1 MAVGHGADT
10 GFMTSSSDINPDQ
23 ALADDAAML
32 AFARFL
38 HDGVRPRRRTLWFVM
53 LDRERRPLPV
63 IVPIDHV
70 PDEPEVLMVSNLGQA
85 WHEILQDEP
94 GSSVVLML
102 ERPGPAAA
110 SFDDLAWRVALRS
123 AAEEHGIT
131 LAAFF
136 LATAD
141 GVRPLTPD

>member
-1 MAVGHGADT
+1 MV
-10 GFMTSSSDINPDQ
+10 TSNEIIPDQ
-23 ALADDAAML
+23 PLADDASLL

-38 HDGVRPRRRTLWFVM
+38 HDGVAPRRRTLWFVM

-70 PDEPEVLMVSNLGQA
+70 PDEPDVLTVGNLGHA
-85 WHEILQDEP
+85 WHEILRDEP

-110 SFDDLAWRVALRS
+110 SFDDLAWRAALRS
-123 AAEEHGIT
+123 AAAEHGIK

-136 LATAD
+136 LATAH
-141 GVRPLTPD
+141 GVRPLPPD

>member
-1 MAVGHGADT
+1 
-10 GFMTSSSDINPDQ
+10 MTASNEIIPCQ
-23 ALADDAAML
+23 PLADDAALL

-38 HDGVRPRRRTLWFVM
+38 HDGVTPRNRTLWFVM

-70 PDEPEVLMVSNLGQA
+70 PDEPEALLVSNLGQA
-85 WHEILQDEP
+85 WQEILRDEP
-94 GSSVVLML
+94 GASLLLML
-102 ERPGPAAA
+102 ERPGPATG
-110 SFDDLAWRVALRS
+110 SSDDLAWRAALE
-123 AAEEHGIT
+123 AAAVGHGLV

-141 GVRPLTPD
+141 GVAPVGPG

>member
-1 MAVGHGADT
+1 MA
-10 GFMTSSSDINPDQ
+10 SSSDIIPDQ
-23 ALADDAAML
+23 ALTDDAALL

-38 HDGVRPRRRTLWFVM
+38 HDGVTPRRRTLWFVM

-63 IVPIDHV
+63 IVPVDHV
-70 PDEPEVLMVSNLGQA
+70 PDEPDPLLVGNLGQA
-85 WHEILQDEP
+85 WQEILQDEP
-94 GSSVVLML
+94 GASVLLML
-102 ERPGPAAA
+102 ERPGPAAG
-110 SFDDLAWRVALRS
+110 SFDDLAWRAALHT
-123 AAEEHGIT
+123 AAAGHGLT

>member
-1 MAVGHGADT
+1 
-10 GFMTSSSDINPDQ
+10 MTISSDIIPDQ
-23 ALADDAAML
+23 PLADDAALL
-32 AFARFL
+32 AFAKFL
-38 HDGVRPRRRTLWFVM
+38 HDGVAPRRRTLWFVM

-70 PDEPEVLMVSNLGQA
+70 PDEPDALMVSNLGRA

-102 ERPGPAAA
+102 ERPCPAVA
-110 SFDDLAWRVALRS
+110 SFDDLAWRVALR
-123 AAEEHGIT
+123 AAAAEHGIT

-136 LATAD
+136 LATAH
-141 GVRPLTPD
+141 GVGPLTPD

>member
-1 MAVGHGADT
+1 MA
-10 GFMTSSSDINPDQ
+10 TSTDIIPGQ
-23 ALADDAAML
+23 PLADDAALL

-63 IVPIDHV
+63 IVPIDDV
-70 PDEPEVLMVSNLGQA
+70 PDAPEVLMVDNLGQA

-94 GSSVVLML
+94 GASLLLML

-110 SFDDLAWRVALRS
+110 SLDDLAWRAALDS
-123 AAEEHGIT
+123 AAAGHGLT

-141 GVRPLTPD
+141 GVSTLTPGVC